1 MTLTKLQVYRDVI
14 WQRYDR
20 SILDEKFAQTDLWSA
35 SHLPSDWRSQIRLA
49 PPPLGATEA
58 ECYELESLIGLRSEF
73 KTELEAQADSIVGFY
88 EAFVA
93 TVPPIRDPVINKVVD
108 KVSGE
113 IAQVVFYFKHQYS
126 RTRPFQVSNLVP
138 IFPVGDARH
147 PCHASYPSGHASLAG
162 AIAEVLK
169 FLVDPIAQNST
180 AQLRLKIDEQAWRI
194 GYSREVAGLHF
205 RSDTVAGIELARQ
218 TFDLLRCSPLIAP
231 MLVNARERM
240 KLLYL

>member
-1 MTLTKLQVYRDVI
+1 MTLTKLQIYRDVI

-20 SILDEKFAQTDLWSA
+20 NKLDAQFTQTDLWSA
-35 SHLPSDWRSQIRLA
+35 SHLPSDWRSQIRLG

-58 ECYELESLIGLRSEF
+58 ECYELENLIGLRPEF
-73 KTELEAQADSIVGFY
+73 KDELEAQADSIAGFY
-88 EAFVA
+88 DAFAA
-93 TVPPIRDPVINKVVD
+93 TVPPIGDPVINKVVN

-126 RTRPFQVSNLVP
+126 RARPFQVSNLVP
-138 IFPVGDARH
+138 IFAVGNPRH
-147 PCHASYPSGHASLAG
+147 PLHASYPSGHASQAG

-169 FLVDPIAQNST
+169 FLIDPISQDST
-180 AQLRLKIDEQAWRI
+180 AQLRLKIDELAWRI

-231 MLVNARERM
+231 MLVDARERM